1 MAQARAAVNK
11 PLYNVHPGVTMVQK
25 WIAQL
30 KGKAGRSLDEWI
42 TLAKKEGPKEDKA
55 RREWLKTKHKLGPNS
70 AWWISE
76 RVDGKGMEEDSP
88 EAYLKTA
95 VVYWPPPAKKS
106 TKKKGVSRPPR

>member
-55 RREWLKTKHKLGPNS
+55 RREWLKTKHKLGPN
-70 AWWISE
+70 
-76 RVDGKGMEEDSP
+76 
-88 EAYLKTA
+88 KTA